1 MIMINTYEIKWNN
14 DVFILFIDNRL
25 LFHVDDVD
33 L

>member
-1 MIMINTYEIKWNN
+1 MTMINTYEIKWNN

-25 LFHVDDVD
+25 LSHVDDVD